1 MDLCNFLFSINTH
14 LYMCSYNVT
23 EYLFKKETKAMFPL
37 PIIGVA
43 LVGKIIL
50 SQKNREQKTIG
61 QNLPTRPNIRVPVF
75 MPFSV
80 NPLERLF
87 KGLNRQLS
95 TILPR
100 QPRDNF
106 YEIAQRFVPEG
117 SNILTPQYPSNSDSI
132 SYGDLD
138 GDLHDE
144 LIVTFRHTD
153 EIKTIILKK
162 ANDNWYKAAEIANLG
177 YESVH
182 YREVVD
188 LVGEGKKQLIIALKA
203 QGNTPVLRG
212 YSFDKDNFNEL
223 FNIGYNRL
231 EVLKV
236 PGNSRNATK
245 ANLAIW
251 NKEEDDAYNI
261 QLLQWNGSKLESARD
276 TSTYYSESV
285 VPYYLKKVKRQPNS
299 PQNWYNLANS
309 LDRAGMN
316 RDAVIASEVGIQY
329 DLNGQ
334 FKDKFEALI
343 KKI

>member
-1 MDLCNFLFSINTH
+1 
-14 LYMCSYNVT
+14 
-23 EYLFKKETKAMFPL
+23 MFPL
-37 PIIGVA
+37 PIIGLA
-43 LVGKIIL
+43 LVSKIFL
-50 SQKNREQKTIG
+50 SKKNRG
-61 QNLPTRPNIRVPVF
+61 QNLPTRPNIRVPGF

-80 NPLERLF
+80 NPLEGLF
-87 KGLNRQLS
+87 KGLNRQFS
-95 TILPR
+95 TILSR

-117 SNILTPQYPSNSDSI
+117 GNILTPQYPLNSDSI

-138 GDLHDE
+138 GDLQDE

-162 ANDNWYKAAEIANLG
+162 ADDNWYKAAEIANLG
-177 YESVH
+177 YENVH

-188 LVGEGKKQLIIALKA
+188 LTGEGKKQLIVALKA
-203 QGNTPVLRG
+203 KGNNPDLRG
-212 YSFDKDNFNEL
+212 YSIDKDNINEL
-223 FNIGYNRL
+223 FNISYNRL

-236 PGNSRNATK
+236 PGNSRNTTK
-245 ANLAIW
+245 SNLAIW

-261 QLLQWNGSKLESARD
+261 QLLQWNGSKLESLNDA
-276 TSTYYSESV
+276 STYYSESG

-309 LDRAGMN
+309 LDRAGMK
-316 RDAVIASEVGIQY
+316 RDAVIASEVGSQY

-334 FKDKFEALI
+334 FKDKFEALMN
-343 KKI
+343 KI

>member
-1 MDLCNFLFSINTH
+1 
-14 LYMCSYNVT
+14 
-23 EYLFKKETKAMFPL
+23 MFPL

-43 LVGKIIL
+43 LAGRILL
-50 SQKNREQKTIG
+50 SQKNKEQKSTG
-61 QNLPTRPNIRVPVF
+61 QNPPTRPNIRVPGF
-75 MPFSV
+75 TPFSA
-80 NPLERLF
+80 NPLESLF
-87 KGLNRQLS
+87 KGINRQLS

-117 SNILTPQYPSNSDSI
+117 GNILTPQYPLNSDSI

-138 GDLHDE
+138 GDLQDE

-188 LVGEGKKQLIIALKA
+188 LANEGKKQLILALKA
-203 QGNTPVLRG
+203 EGANPDLRG

-223 FNIGYNRL
+223 FNISYNRL

-251 NKEEDDAYNI
+251 NKEENDAYNI
-261 QLLQWNGSKLESARD
+261 QLLRWNGSKLESLND
-276 TSTYYSESV
+276 PSTYYSQSV
-285 VPYYLKKVKRQPNS
+285 VPYYLRKVKKQPEL
-299 PQNWYNLANS
+299 PQNWYNLASS
-309 LDRAGMN
+309 LDIAGMN
-316 RDAVIASEVGIQY
+316 RDALIASKVGSQY
-329 DLNGQ
+329 DLSGQ
-334 FKDKFEALI
+334 FKDKFEALTN
-343 KKI
+343 KISNS